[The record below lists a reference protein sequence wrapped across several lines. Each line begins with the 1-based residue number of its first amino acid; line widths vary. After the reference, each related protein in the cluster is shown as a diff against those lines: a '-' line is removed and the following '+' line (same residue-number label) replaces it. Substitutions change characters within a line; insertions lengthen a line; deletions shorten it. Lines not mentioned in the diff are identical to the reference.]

1 VTLVLPG
8 GDINPSTGRQPEEKT
23 MKAYRTRV
31 LAVLAASVLTTSL
44 SFGDRAQVATN
55 QAVITSMYNTVQV
68 RHGTA
73 GWSDAKLNEVLKP
86 TDAVRTGEDSRA
98 ELTIGRTGYIRLDE
112 NSHLLITHLDEAGT
126 SSFKALIGGVWVT
139 LAKALGGSSKFEVEM
154 PSAVAS
160 VKGTVF
166 RCDVDDEGDSST
178 YVYEGDVELRANDKR
193 VKLTPAQWA
202 RVPRGLKKILLQNMN
217 LQEDDQRPWVAYN
230 RHRDILPH
238 LGDPR
243 IIVALTEGA
252 REPGKS
258 SFIASQAL
266 AGMLRRLG
274 FKGASVTK
282 ADAGKL
288 SMDRNGWLQWRQKP
302 SATYCI
308 VGKIAT
314 EPVRKLSNGGFSMQA
329 RGSAV
334 LLQIGKRE
342 PLATVTSSASGIGNT
357 AEKAESTALSALG
370 ARLGTELSRWIIRAV
385 MSKQGQGVRI
395 DFTGATREQIYALHM
410 AARQSAG
417 AARVVPVRMPAG
429 RLSLVVPGKV
439 QPAVLARFIQA
450 RLGNLAEDVKVQ
462 GQAIKVKFR
471 SIPSPQRPKIK
482 PGQRPGHRPRPGP
495 KQRPRRRG
503 ERR

>member
-1 VTLVLPG
+1 
-8 GDINPSTGRQPEEKT
+8 
-23 MKAYRTRV
+23 MKAYFVRV
-31 LAVLAASVLTTSL
+31 LAVLAASVLTIGPC
-44 SFGDRAQVATN
+44 FGDRAQVATN

-73 GWSDAKLNEVLKP
+73 GWTDAKLNEVLRP
-86 TDAVRTGEDSRA
+86 TDAVRTGDDSRA
-98 ELTIGRTGYIRLDE
+98 ELTIGRTGYVRLDE
-112 NSHLLITHLDEAGT
+112 NSHLLVTHLDEAGT

-139 LAKALGGSSKFEVEM
+139 IAKALGASSKFEVEM

-166 RCDVDDEGDSST
+166 RCEVDEEGDSST

-202 RVPRGLKKILLQNMN
+202 RVPRGLKKILLQKMN

-243 IIVALTEGA
+243 IIVALTEGT

-266 AGMLRRLG
+266 AGMLRQLG
-274 FKGASVTK
+274 FNGASVTN

-288 SMDRNGWLQWRQKP
+288 RMDRNGWLQWRQKP
-302 SATYCI
+302 SATYCV

-314 EPVRKLSNGGFSMQA
+314 EPVRKLSNDGFSVQA

-334 LLQIGKRE
+334 LLEMGQRE
-342 PLATVTSSASGIGNT
+342 PLATVTSSASGVGNT
-357 AEKAESTALSALG
+357 AKKAESTALSTLG
-370 ARLGTELSRWIIRAV
+370 ARLGTELSRWIVRTV
-385 MSKQGQGVRI
+385 MPKPGQCVRI
-395 DFTGATREQIYALHM
+395 DFTGVTREQIYALHM
-410 AARQSAG
+410 AARKSAG
-417 AARVVPVRMPAG
+417 ADRVVPVRMPAG
-429 RLSLVVPGKV
+429 RVSLVVTGKV
-439 QPAVLARFIQA
+439 EPAALARFVQA
-450 RLGNLAEDVKVQ
+450 RFGNLAEDVKVQ
-462 GQAIKVKFR
+462 GQVIKVKLR
-471 SIPSPQRPKIK
+471 STPSL
-482 PGQRPGHRPRPGP
+482 QRPGVRRGRQPGYRPRPGP

-503 ERR
+503 EGR